1 MKQLLKIKSMKQTIL
16 GLLTLSGIISSCG
29 SNELTIPKPP
39 TYLDVNLPEH
49 SYINYSPDCPYSFD
63 IPSIF
68 KVKQVDYGK
77 EGTCHRDI
85 ELGPLNGTLH
95 FSYIEMDK
103 PLAEYVNF
111 SISKVDDH
119 KIKATAIEDENIIRP
134 KDKIYGTFFEL
145 QGDVASPFQFYL
157 TDSTSRFVSGVVYFN
172 TRPNYDSIKPTLDY
186 LKVDLKRFMATFKWK

>member
-1 MKQLLKIKSMKQTIL
+1 MKKRIFSFIF
-16 GLLTLSGIISSCG
+16 LSGILASCSSD
-29 SNELTIPKPP
+29 ELTIPKPP
-39 TYLDVNLPEH
+39 TFLNVHLPQH
-49 SYINYSPDCPYSFD
+49 SYIHYSPDCPYSFD
-63 IPSIF
+63 IPSMF
-68 KVKQVDYGK
+68 KIKNVNYGK
-77 EGTCHRDI
+77 ESTCHRDI

-157 TDSTSRFVSGVVYFN
+157 TDSTHRFVSGIVYFN
-172 TRPNYDSIKPTLDY
+172 ARPNYDSIKPTLDY
-186 LKVDLKRFMATFKWK
+186 LKVDLKRFLKTFKWK

>member
-1 MKQLLKIKSMKQTIL
+1 MKKIITSLIGLSLLVASC
-16 GLLTLSGIISSCG
+16 SSD
-29 SNELTIPKPP
+29 ELTIPKPP
-39 TYLDVNLPEH
+39 TFLDVSLPEH
-49 SYINYSPDCPYSFD
+49 NYLLYSSECPYSFE
-63 IPSIF
+63 IPRIF
-68 KVKQVDYGK
+68 TIKSVDYGK
-77 EGTCHRDI
+77 ESTCHRDI

-95 FSYIEMDK
+95 FSYIEMEK

-157 TDSTSRFVSGVVYFN
+157 TDSTRRFVSGVVYFN
-172 TRPNYDSIKPTLDY
+172 ARPNYDSIKPTLDY
-186 LKVDLKRFMATFKWK
+186 LKVDIKRFLRTFKWK